1 MVISAIVHLVSLD
14 ALENITRLVVK
25 NDTKVAFY
33 LINTFEKIQAEGYN
47 VTSTVYGSLSY
58 L

>member
-1 MVISAIVHLVSLD
+1 MISAIVHLVSLD

-47 VTSTVYGSLSY
+47 VISTVYGSLLY